1 MENYGLAIVNVSDK
15 KENSSFNNG
24 DKTFV
29 SYIFKGRKI
38 TTYEL
43 INPTESEFINK
54 INTIKSKTTSNNI
67 TYIYIS
73 CHGST
78 TDLSILKY
86 KDSMSFSKLKSYL
99 DTINGKKVLI
109 IDSCHS
115 GSCITDVEETAVIN
129 SQFFNKSINEGYA
142 SNISSVFRDNNYFV
156 LTACAANQ
164 TTPFNSDGSY
174 FTTKMCQAINNCPTH
189 RYATLSGMA
198 KYVRDSG
205 INACCYPEESYFP
218 IFSDYPLNANSK
230 YYLVEAK
237 VANVKGAGTD
247 ANIRIRFIGH
257 RGSSRGS
264 YLLDHNNVNDFEQNK
279 VYQYIV
285 ECNDSIGSLQSIE
298 ISSDNA
304 GKDPSL
310 IFEYI
315 KVINTSTNT
324 EYKTTNA
331 SSYVIN
337 EKNPSRTFNL
347 RITHYNTYNVTITIG
362 KEDGAGTDAN
372 VSIQFVGT
380 NGSTIPYLLDSP
392 VDDFERASSNTYKV
406 KIAGN
411 IGELLR
417 VIISSDKK
425 GKSPDFHIT
434 HVAIEDMTTHVR
446 YSASKSV
453 YFNSKGR
460 THDFTLWKNTN
471 VEYFVNIQIANT
483 NNAGTDA
490 NIYIRLRGTNRAT
503 DFILL
508 DHPEKDDFERNT
520 YNLFKVNAENL
531 GTLQDVTIRNGYEG
545 KGADMKINYIE
556 ITDKSINKKYR
567 LKGDCWLDSNHGKDK
582 VFTIPKN

>member
-1 MENYGLAIVNVSDK
+1 MENYGLIIVNASGK
-15 KENSSFNNG
+15 RENNAFNNC

-29 SYIFKGRKI
+29 SYIFKDRKI

-43 INPTESEFINK
+43 INPTESEFLNK

-67 TYIYIS
+67 TYIYIT
-73 CHGST
+73 CHGSDT
-78 TDLSILKY
+78 SLSILKY
-86 KDSMSFSKLKSYL
+86 KNSMTFTKLKSYL
-99 DTINGKKVLI
+99 DTIKGKKVLI

-115 GSCITDVEETAVIN
+115 GSCITDVEETAVVN
-129 SQFFNKSINEGYA
+129 SQFFNKSKNSGYA
-142 SNISSVFRDNNYFV
+142 SNISSVFRDKNYFV

-164 TTPFNSDGSY
+164 TTPFNSDGSK
-174 FTTKMCQAINNCPTH
+174 FTTKMCQSINNCPTH
-189 RYATLSGMA
+189 RYATLSGMF

-237 VANVKGAGTD
+237 VANIKNAGTD
-247 ANIRIRFIGH
+247 ANIRIRFIGN
-257 RGSSRGS
+257 RGSSGK
-264 YLLDHNNVNDFEQNK
+264 YLLDHKNVNDFEKNR

-285 ECNDSIGSLQSIE
+285 ECNNSIGTLKSIE

-331 SSYVIN
+331 SSYIIN
-337 EKNPSRTFNL
+337 EKNPSRTFSLKIVNY
-347 RITHYNTYNVTITIG
+347 HTYNVTITIG
-362 KEDGAGTDAN
+362 NENGAGTNAN
-372 VSIQFVGT
+372 VYIQFVGT

-392 VDDFERASSNTYKV
+392 INDFERASFNTYKV
-406 KIAGN
+406 KITGN

-417 VIISSDKK
+417 VIINSDKA

-434 HVAIEDMTTHVR
+434 HVAIEDMTTHTR
-446 YSASKSV
+446 YSSSKSA

-460 THDFTLWKNTN
+460 THDFLLRKNIN
-471 VEYFVNIQIANT
+471 VEYFVNIQVSNEKY
-483 NNAGTDA
+483 AGTNA
-490 NIYIRLRGTNRAT
+490 NIYIKLEGTKNKT
-503 DFILL
+503 GYILL
-508 DHPEKDDFERNT
+508 DTPEKDDFEQFT
-520 YNLFKVNAENL
+520 YNLFKVNADNL
-531 GTLQDVTIRNGYEG
+531 GDLRKVYIKNGYEG
-545 KGADMKINYIE
+545 KSADMKINYID
-556 ITDKSINKKYR
+556 ITDKSKNKKYH
-567 LKGDCWLDSNHGKDK
+567 LKADRWLDSKHGKEIL
-582 VFTIPKN
+582 FTV